1 MDYYKIGEVKHDF
14 ANANRMKAA
23 YNAGIYSIRPIMAK
37 DAEGKCYK
45 FANAIEAA
53 DEVVKC
59 GYSKAAPRFVKLNIV
74 KAARRNGKLTKG
86 IIYGFEWHFIEEAS
100 NE

>member
-14 ANANRMKAA
+14 ANAKRMKAA

-37 DAEGKCYK
+37 DTDGLCYK

-53 DEVVKC
+53 EMVVKC
-59 GYSKAAPRFVKLNIV
+59 GYSTALPRFVKLNIV
-74 KAARRNGKLTKG
+74 KAARRNGNQRKG
-86 IIYGFEWHFIEEAS
+86 IAYGFEWNFIEES
-100 NE
+100 GNE

>member
-37 DAEGKCYK
+37 DADGKCYK

-53 DEVVKC
+53 KEVVKN
-59 GYSKAAPRFVKLNIV
+59 GYSTAAPRFVKLNIV
-74 KAARRNGKLTKG
+74 KAARRNGNVKNGVT
-86 IIYGFEWHFIEEAS
+86 YGFEWNFIE
-100 NE
+100 NGKDD